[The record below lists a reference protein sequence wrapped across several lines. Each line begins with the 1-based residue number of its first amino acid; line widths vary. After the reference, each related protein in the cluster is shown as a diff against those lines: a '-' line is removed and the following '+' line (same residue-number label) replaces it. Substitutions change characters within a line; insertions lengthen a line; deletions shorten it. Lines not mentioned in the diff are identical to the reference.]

1 MLHLLLFVV
10 VYLALAMGSLILNP
24 AFSFTL
30 YEIIYFMNPADRW
43 WSGPLPGI
51 RYSLLVVVLMMVV
64 LVKNFKEHKLNN
76 PLKIPQMRWMY
87 VLLLLYSI
95 ASLYALLPDGHSR
108 ALESYIKLQITM
120 TIAFMLVT
128 NIEKLKYYTYGYIF
142 SAWYLSF
149 YIYQQGRTSGNRVEG
164 IGTVDSPDS
173 NGIAAAIA
181 PTIVLAL
188 FYLWRSKNNFLK
200 MAFAIAILF
209 SANAIV
215 LINSRG
221 AFLGVA
227 VSIMYFF
234 CYLYF
239 AKVRTPRQRLFAVAL
254 TFIGIIG
261 FFKVADQ
268 TFLDRMSSITTA
280 SKVSEEKESG
290 GTRMIFWG
298 AAWDMAKDYPFG
310 NGYRGFDLNAPF
322 YISKNVNTGR
332 SRYRSV
338 HSTWFETLTE
348 VGYPGLLAFLLM
360 IYCAFKTTRQ
370 CKKYLKEIG
379 DTDNYYKVVAIEAAL
394 ISFLVAMT
402 FLNRM
407 RAEVLYWLI
416 LYTACLHNIYIVKN
430 TKKVDVS
437 E

>member
-10 VYLALAMGSLILNP
+10 LYLAFAIGSLILNP

-30 YEIIYFMNPADRW
+30 YEIVYFMNPADRW
-43 WSGPLPGI
+43 WSGPLPSIG
-51 RYSLLVVVLMMVV
+51 YSFIVVALMMVV

-95 ASLYALLPDGHSR
+95 ASLYARLPDGHIL

-149 YIYQQGRTSGNRVEG
+149 YIYQQGRTSGERVEG

-200 MAFAIAILF
+200 MAFAIAVLF
-209 SANAIV
+209 STNAIV

-239 AKVRTPRQRLFAVAL
+239 AKVRTSKQRLFAVAL

-268 TFLDRMSSITTA
+268 SFLDRMSSITSE
-280 SKVSEEKESG
+280 SKVNEEQESG
-290 GTRMIFWG
+290 GTRMVFWG
-298 AAWDMAKDYPFG
+298 AAWDMTKDFPFG
-310 NGYRGFDLNAPF
+310 NGYRGFDMYAPF
-322 YISKNVNTGR
+322 YIPQDVNTGK
-332 SRYRSV
+332 SRNRSV

-360 IYCAFKTTRQ
+360 IYSAFRTTRQ
-370 CKKYLKEIG
+370 CKKHLKVIG
-379 DTDNYYKVVAIEAAL
+379 DTENYYRVVAIEAAL
-394 ISFLVAMT
+394 ISFLIAMT

-407 RAEVLYWLI
+407 RAEILYWLI
-416 LYTACLHNIYIVKN
+416 LYTACLHNIYLVKT
-430 TKKVDVS
+430 TKKNDVQT
-437 E
+437 